1 MKARHIQGRGARFR
15 AVALGRG
22 KLWGL
27 GLAMLLVLAPGAA
40 PASAQSRREMQMMAD
55 IRMLQE
61 QTQQLQQQLAAAI
74 EQLAGTLKTINAR
87 VDDQA
92 AATRK
97 SFADQKLAVDQFG
110 SDLRVVR
117 ERIDENTVRISGLA
131 QEVEALRLAI
141 PQFPTAPAAPVD
153 PNATT
158 APGTP
163 PDGTAPPP
171 AAPTVALAPG
181 MTPQRLYNTALA
193 DFTAGQWALCI
204 DGFGTYLRN
213 FSRTDLADDAQWYIG
228 ECYHQDGKFADAI
241 DAYNRVIANYPKGDR
256 VPDAYYK
263 RGIALGAT
271 GQTDRARESFET
283 LMKNFPDHDMA
294 RMAKQQIDR
303 LNRGKP
309 RG

>member
-1 MKARHIQGRGARFR
+1 
-15 AVALGRG
+15 
-22 KLWGL
+22 
-27 GLAMLLVLAPGAA
+27 
-40 PASAQSRREMQMMAD
+40 MMAD

-61 QTQQLQQQLAAAI
+61 QTQQLQQQLTSAI
-74 EQLAGTLKTINAR
+74 EQLSATLKTINAR

-110 SDLRVVR
+110 NDLRIVR
-117 ERIDENTVRISGLA
+117 ERIDENTVRITSLS

-141 PQFPTAPAAPVD
+141 PQFPTAPATPVD
-153 PNATT
+153 SSPGSAA

-163 PDGTAPPP
+163 PDPATPAQTAPPV
-171 AAPTVALAPG
+171 TLAPG

-204 DGFGTYLRN
+204 EGFNYYLRS
-213 FSRTDLADDAQWYIG
+213 FARTDLADDAQWYVG
-228 ECYHQDGKFADAI
+228 ECYQQDGKFAEAI
-241 DAYNRVIANYPKGDR
+241 EAYNRVITNYQKGDR

-263 RGIALGAT
+263 RGIALSAT

-283 LMKNFPDHDMA
+283 LMKNYPDHDMA

-309 RG
+309 KG

>member
-1 MKARHIQGRGARFR
+1 MSLRKLAG
-15 AVALGRG
+15 LGT
-22 KLWGL
+22 WGL
-27 GLAMLLVLAPGAA
+27 GLGVLLTLGAGSA
-40 PASAQSRREMQMMAD
+40 AAQSQRERQMMAD

-61 QTQQLQQQLAAAI
+61 QTQQLQQQVTTAF
-74 EQLAGTLKTINAR
+74 EQLTATLKAINTR
-87 VDDQA
+87 VDEQA
-92 AATRK
+92 AASRK

-117 ERIDENTVRISGLA
+117 ERIDENTVRITSLS

-141 PQFPTAPAAPVD
+141 PQFPTAPPVPTDPSAMPPAGTSPDAP
-153 PNATT
+153 ATP
-158 APGTP
+158 A
-163 PDGTAPPP
+163 P
-171 AAPTVALAPG
+171 AAPPVALAPG
-181 MTPQRLYNTALA
+181 MSPQRLYNTALA

-204 DGFGTYLRN
+204 DGFSTYLRS
-213 FSRTDLADDAQWYIG
+213 FARTDLGDDAQWYVG
-228 ECYHQDGKFADAI
+228 ECYHQDGKFAEAI
-241 DAYNRVIANYPKGDR
+241 DAYNRVIANFPKGDR

-283 LMKNFPDHDMA
+283 LMKNYPDHDMA

>member
-1 MKARHIQGRGARFR
+1 MSRRISTGLLAIIGV
-15 AVALGRG
+15 AVL
-22 KLWGL
+22 
-27 GLAMLLVLAPGAA
+27 AA
-40 PASAQSRREMQMMAD
+40 PAAAQSRREMQMMAD

-61 QTQQLQQQLAAAI
+61 QTQQLQQQMTSAF
-74 EQLAGTLKTINAR
+74 EQLTATLKTINAR

-97 SFADQKLAVDQFG
+97 SFAEQKLAVDQFG
-110 SDLRVVR
+110 SDLRIVR
-117 ERIDENTVRISGLA
+117 ERIDENTVRITSLS

-141 PQFPTAPAAPVD
+141 PQFSQPPAVPSD
-153 PNATT
+153 P
-158 APGTP
+158 G
-163 PDGTAPPP
+163 APPP
-171 AAPTVALAPG
+171 PGTAAATPGTSAPASTTPTVALAPG

-204 DGFGTYLRN
+204 DGFDTYLRN
-213 FSRTDLADDAQWYIG
+213 FARNDLADDAQWYVG
-228 ECYHQDGKFADAI
+228 ECYNQDGKFSEAV
-241 DAYNRVIANYPKGDR
+241 DAYNRVITNYPKGDR

-263 RGIALGAT
+263 RGMALSAM
-271 GQTDRARESFET
+271 GQADRARESFEA

-294 RMAKQQIDR
+294 RMAKQQLDR

>member
-1 MKARHIQGRGARFR
+1 MSRRISTA
-15 AVALGRG
+15 
-22 KLWGL
+22 
-27 GLAMLLVLAPGAA
+27 LLVVVVLASPAA
-40 PASAQSRREMQMMAD
+40 AQSPRERQMMAD
-55 IRMLQE
+55 LRMLQE
-61 QTQQLQQQLAAAI
+61 QTQLLQQQLTAAL
-74 EQLAGTLKTINAR
+74 EQLQATLKTINTR

-117 ERIDENTVRISGLA
+117 ERIDENTVRITSLS

-141 PQFPTAPAAPVD
+141 PQLSAPAPAASTD
-153 PNATT
+153 PSA
-158 APGTP
+158 
-163 PDGTAPPP
+163 APPP
-171 AAPTVALAPG
+171 EAAAPPVPTVALAPG

-228 ECYHQDGKFADAI
+228 ECYHQDGKFAEAI
-241 DAYNRVIANYPKGDR
+241 DAYNRVITNYPKGDR

-263 RGIALGAT
+263 RGIALSAM

-283 LMKNFPDHDMA
+283 LMKQFPDHDMA
-294 RMAKQQIDR
+294 RMAKQQLDR